1 MSRLSADQVQI
12 CERGLTVAECFK
24 CLQFL
29 GCNKSP
35 GYDGLTVEFYRAFW
49 STVQNLVVDSLN
61 FAFEYSELSNSQDE
75 AIVTLIEKKNR
86 DKRYLSHWRPINADV
101 KVGSKAIAKRLEKIL
116 PYAIHHNQCMRI
128 R

>member
-1 MSRLSADQVQI
+1 M
-12 CERGLTVAECFK
+12 
-24 CLQFL
+24 

-49 STVQNLVVDSLN
+49 STVRNLVVDSLN
-61 FAFEYSELSNSQDE
+61 FAFEYSELSNSQNE
-75 AIVTLIEKKNR
+75 AIVTLIEKQNR

-116 PYAIHHNQCMRI
+116 PYAIHHKQCAYVKGRTIFDAVRTVAGLMNFSKSAI
-128 R
+128 LIKD